1 MRFTPLS
8 GMVGTALAAIFA
20 LAALPTAA
28 GGPSSGFGSRSGGS
42 AQAPGCVPVLAA
54 ECGSVRVP
62 LFRSKPA
69 GPTIDV
75 AYVLV
80 RHRDPAL
87 PTARGTVVFNPG
99 GPGNDVIGSAANW
112 TGLLADLVSDHDLLL
127 IDPRG
132 IGRSHPLRCELT
144 EVPATRSRFVYAN
157 ARCGRRL
164 GRQARAYTSAAT
176 ADDFEAVRVQLGIPK
191 LDLYGVSYGTYLMT
205 VFAQRHPASVRS
217 IVLSSAFPLRFDMWA
232 RANARAVRLAIR
244 RVCARSTT
252 GRCDGAR
259 TLRQLSRLARRL
271 RAHPIRYRMHG
282 ERRVLD
288 ETALAGIAYWADGN
302 IGQLPAIV
310 RAALQGQNRPLISA
324 ARALGPLFSGSQA
337 ADGAPDQALPASIM
351 CNDYPTLWDRRAP
364 VAVRLR
370 QFAARRA
377 RLAQRAFRPF
387 SARAWTSAI
396 IDRGNSCIRWP
407 DRRGP
412 VQRTS
417 GPFPDVPVL
426 ITSGDLDPNVPT
438 AEGRQ
443 AARQFPHAQVVDV
456 PNAGHAP
463 ELEATGCASSIISDF
478 IRNQRLGDTSC
489 LAKVP
494 PVPVT

>member
-1 MRFTPLS
+1 MRFRSLS
-8 GMVGTALAAIFA
+8 GLVGAALAAIFA
-20 LAALPTAA
+20 VTAPA
-28 GGPSSGFGSRSGGS
+28 SGSGPSSGAA
-42 AQAPGCVPVLAA
+42 AQVPGCVPAPA

-62 LFRSKPA
+62 LFRSRPA
-69 GPTIDV
+69 GPMIDV

-80 RHRDPAL
+80 RHRDVTL
-87 PTARGTVVFNPG
+87 PTARGTVALNPG
-99 GPGNDVIGSAANW
+99 GPGVDVVASAAEW
-112 TGLLADLVSDHDLLL
+112 TQRLAGLVADHDVLL

-132 IGRSHPLRCELT
+132 TGQSHPLRCGVT
-144 EVPATRSRFVYAN
+144 EIPATRKGFVDAI
-157 ARCGRRL
+157 ARCGTRL

-176 ADDFEAVRVQLGIPK
+176 ADDFEAVRAHLGIPK

-217 IVLSSAFPLRFDMWA
+217 IVMSSAFPLRFDMWA
-232 RANARAVRLAIR
+232 RANAQAVRLAIR
-244 RVCARSTT
+244 RVCTRSTT
-252 GRCDGAR
+252 GKCDGAR
-259 TLRQLSRLARRL
+259 SLRQLARLGRRL
-271 RAHPIRYRMHG
+271 RANPIPYTLDG

-288 ETALAGIAYWADGN
+288 ATALAGIAYWADVN

-310 RAALQGQNRPLISA
+310 RSALQGQDQPLITA
-324 ARALGPLFSGSQA
+324 AGTLGPLFSGSQA
-337 ADGAPDQALPASIM
+337 PAGPPDTALTASII

-364 VAVRLR
+364 IPVRLR

-377 RLAQRAFRPF
+377 RLDRSAFRPF
-387 SARAWTSAI
+387 PTRAWTSAI

-407 DRRGP
+407 DRGGP
-412 VQRTS
+412 VQRTA

-426 ITSGDLDPNVPT
+426 VTSGDLDANVPT
-438 AEGRQ
+438 EEGRQ
-443 AARQFPHAQVVDV
+443 AARQFPHAQVVEV

-463 ELEATGCASSIISDF
+463 ELEATGCAASIIADF

-489 LAKVP
+489 LARIP

>member
-1 MRFTPLS
+1 MRLVRLS
-8 GMVGTALAAIFA
+8 GMVGTAVAAIVA
-20 LAALPTAA
+20 LAALPAAA
-28 GGPSSGFGSRSGGS
+28 GASSFRLGSGIGLM
-42 AQAPGCVPVLAA
+42 QAPGCVPVPEA

-99 GPGNDVIGSAANW
+99 GPGTDVIGSAANW
-112 TGLLADLVSDHDLLL
+112 SGLLAGLLSDHDVLL

-132 IGRSHPLRCELT
+132 LGRSHPLSCGLR
-144 EVPATRSRFVYAN
+144 EVPATRSRFVRAI
-157 ARCGRRL
+157 ARCGTRL

-176 ADDFEAVRVQLGIPK
+176 ADDFEAVRAHLGIPK

-232 RANARAVRLAIR
+232 RANVRAVRLAIR

-252 GRCDGAR
+252 GKCDGAR
-259 TLRQLSRLARRL
+259 TLRQLGRLARRL
-271 RAHPIRYRMHG
+271 RAHPIRYRLHG

-288 ETALAGIAYWADGN
+288 ETTLAGIAYRADVN
-302 IGQLPAIV
+302 IGQLPAV
-310 RAALQGQNRPLISA
+310 VQAALQGQNRPLVSA
-324 ARALGPLFSGSQA
+324 ARALGPLFSGSRA
-337 ADGAPDQALPASIM
+337 GDEAPYLALAASIQ

-370 QFAARRA
+370 RFAARRA
-377 RLAQRAFRPF
+377 RLAPRAFRPF

-407 DRRGP
+407 DRRSP

-443 AARQFPHAQVVDV
+443 AARQFPHVQVVDV

-489 LAKVP
+489 LAKIP